1 MTTLTPDLRAM
12 DLSDVLDRAL
22 GLYRDNFV
30 TILGIYAVGYVP
42 LWLVVGFS
50 GHLLSDAALKAF
62 SYKKP
67 ETMEETSVLL
77 AILGGLGLVGVILI
91 GVLIIEPI
99 VTGAISRAVS
109 DQMFGRRTSIRA
121 AYRALRGRVFALLL
135 SSLIRL
141 GAVYGAYNFIHFFVS
156 LLSVALAALHTTG
169 FVLIVLLQLAALVV
183 ASLAYVAF
191 AFLGQIVVLENRGT
205 AATITRSWRLVSGRL
220 WRTSAIAGFVTLL
233 VTALAAAI
241 GAPLLLGVG
250 LLTWREATP
259 EGLAAM
265 STTFITVT
273 AVSVILV
280 GPILTLATTLMYYD
294 LRVRS
299 EGLDVEMMAAHIG
312 RGDALP

>member
-22 GLYRDNFV
+22 ALYRDNFV

-77 AILGGLGLVGVILI
+77 AILGGIGLVGVIFI
-91 GVLIIEPI
+91 GILIIEPI

-121 AYRALRGRVFALLL
+121 AYGALRGRVFALLL

-141 GAVYGAYNFIHFFVS
+141 GAVYGAYNFIHFFIS
-156 LLSVALAALHTTG
+156 LLSMALASLHTTG
-169 FVLIVLLQLAALVV
+169 LVLILLLQLAALVV

-191 AFLGQIVVLENRGT
+191 AFLGQIIVLENRGT

-220 WRTSAIAGFVTLL
+220 WRTSAIAGFVALL

-241 GAPLLLGVG
+241 GAPLLLGAG
-250 LLTWREATP
+250 LLTWRESTP

>member
-1 MTTLTPDLRAM
+1 M
-12 DLSDVLDRAL
+12 DLSDVLDRAVA
-22 GLYRDNFV
+22 LYRENFV

-42 LWLVVGFS
+42 LWLIVGFS

-62 SYKKP
+62 AQKKP

-77 AILGGLGLVGVILI
+77 AILGGIGLVGVIFI

-99 VTGAISRAVS
+99 VTGAIARAVS

-121 AYRALRGRVFALLL
+121 AYRAVRGHVSALLL

-141 GAVYGAYNFIHFFVS
+141 GAVYGAYNMIHFFIS
-156 LLSVALAALHTTG
+156 LLSMALVVLHTTG
-169 FVLIVLLQLAALVV
+169 IVLMVLLQLAALVL
-183 ASLAYVAF
+183 ASFVYVAF

-220 WRTSAIAGFVTLL
+220 WRTSAIAGFVALL

-241 GAPLLLGVG
+241 GAPLLLGAG
-250 LLTWREATP
+250 LLAGREATP
-259 EGLAAM
+259 ESIAAM
-265 STTFITVT
+265 TTTFITVT
-273 AVSVILV
+273 AVSVLLV
-280 GPILTLATTLMYYD
+280 GPIWTLATTLMYYD